1 MSTDKQK
8 RIDELKEEVKEKRT
22 LIKAI
27 DVRLSGKITDDIEEY
42 EVWSDIVKRKISR
55 YSLKDLISVR
65 EVYKTELRMLE
76 TELKKCE
83 RREPREILMR
93 FRD

>member
-1 MSTDKQK
+1 MSDEKKK
-8 RIDELKEEVKEKRT
+8 RIEELKEEIKEKR
-22 LIKAI
+22 LMIKAI
-27 DVRLSGKITDDIEEY
+27 DVRLTGKITDDIEEY

-65 EVYKTELRMLE
+65 EVYKTELRTLE
-76 TELKKCE
+76 TELKKSE